1 MARRIARAQLQK
13 AIQQRHRLHITRL
26 IVNLGGAGQRGYVVG
41 RNLQCLLKCFEGAF
55 VFGLAGECDPLQ
67 RPQLCIIGSP
77 FQSRARQCDG
87 VIEIVDSKRGGD
99 LLHWRVLVLWQ
110 GRGQTDETEGKE
122 FRVPHYSHGKQVN
135 RTRKICMTP

>member
-1 MARRIARAQLQK
+1 YMRD
-13 AIQQRHRLHITRL
+13 IQIRFLLTL
-26 IVNLGGAGQRGYVVG
+26 FLGT
-41 RNLQCLLKCFEGAF
+41 L
-55 VFGLAGECDPLQ
+55 VFGLAGECDHLQ
-67 RPQLCIIGSP
+67 RQQMCIIGSP
-77 FQSRARQCDG
+77 VKNRGGQSDV
-87 VIEIVDSKRGGD
+87 VIEIVDLKRGGD